1 MNVFEFLGYPAD
13 HRPKNKV
20 VQLVKHWDEVPESRK
35 LYPYYAQVKKDGVF
49 GIVVVTQD
57 DDGNIAV
64 AVFGRTGEQLSNT
77 EAICSR
83 FLEGYIAEGIY
94 IGEVLTQAPCSLE
107 ELSGILNPNR
117 VNKLDINQEVIK
129 WNLYIALHDCLT
141 KKMFIAGTS
150 AGISYHTRHA
160 SLMKRIAGTDL
171 EESALSYTV
180 IHDDHQKEQFTKACI
195 AAGEEGAVYKRPGCE
210 WEAGHKGWHQMKE
223 VREVTYDLKCVDYE
237 EGSGKYKGKVA
248 NLIFQ
253 WKGGDTIKAML
264 GKGYTHADAE
274 KMFIAITKLGY
285 FDGEHLESPIG
296 KVFRIR
302 GLQDSSKGKIRLPKV
317 QEERHDK
324 SEGDF

>member
-35 LYPYYAQVKKDGVF
+35 QYPYYAQVKKDGVF
-49 GIVVVTQD
+49 GIVVVTKD

-94 IGEVLTQAPCSLE
+94 IGEVLTQVPCSLE

-141 KKMFIAGTS
+141 EKMFIAGTS

-171 EESALSYTV
+171 EESALPYTM
-180 IHDDHQKEQFTKACI
+180 IHDDKQKEQFTKACI

-223 VREVTYDLKCVDYE
+223 VREVTYDLKCVGYE

-248 NLIFQ
+248 NLILQ
-253 WKGGDTIKAML
+253 WKDGETIKAML

-274 KMFIAITKLGY
+274 RMYLSINELGMY
-285 FDGEHLESPIG
+285 VDEPRYNPIG
-296 KVFRIR
+296 KVFRVR

-317 QEERHDK
+317 QEERYDK
-324 SEGDF
+324 VTGDY